1 MKQEK
6 MAIVDTDRGY
16 AYRLQEILTKRE
28 TFPFSVSVYTDPELL
43 SEEGKPERF
52 RLLLAGGECYEKLSE
67 VCRSPERLILLST
80 GEETTAKRSI
90 RKYQSGEEIRKQ
102 LMEIYAESAVSG
114 TGARNGGRKTTVI
127 GIFSPVCREIQTS
140 FSLLMGQF
148 LAKKSRVLYLNFEP
162 FSGLSGLLD
171 RSDERD
177 LTDLVYYLEG
187 GRERLIYKL
196 ESMVGNVN
204 GLDYISPAFSFI
216 DLGQIRAE
224 NWMLLLQTLRETGNY
239 DYIILD
245 LSELVQGLLDVLRSC
260 EMIYTI
266 SNREGMALSRMKQYE
281 DLLKHLDYEDI
292 AALTTQCELPAFKKL
307 PGSIEELPYTDL
319 AGYVKRIVEEE
330 ICA

>member
-1 MKQEK
+1 MKQGK
-6 MAIVDTDRGY
+6 MAICDSDKNY
-16 AYRLQEILTKRE
+16 AYRLQEVLTKRE
-28 TFPFSVSVYTDPELL
+28 SFPLSVSVYTDVGQLRTEDL
-43 SEEGKPERF
+43 KQF
-52 RLLLAGGECYEKLSE
+52 RILLADGKIYEELSKD
-67 VCRSPERLILLST
+67 
-80 GEETTAKRSI
+80 TAKRERLVLLDSGENIKAGKSI
-90 RKYQSGEEIRKQ
+90 RKYQSGEDIRKQ
-102 LMEIYAESAVSG
+102 LMEVYAEWAVAG
-114 TGARNGGRKTTVI
+114 DMAKNGGRHTTVI

-148 LAKKSRVLYLNFEP
+148 LAKKNRVLYLNFEP

-171 RSDERD
+171 HSGDRD

-187 GRERLIYKL
+187 GKERLVYKL

-216 DLGQIRAE
+216 DLGQISAE
-224 NWMLLLQTLRETGNY
+224 NWLLLLQTLRETGNY

-266 SNREGMALSRMKQYE
+266 SDREGMALSRMKQYE
-281 DLLKHLDYEDI
+281 DLLKALEYEDI
-292 AALTTQCELPAFKKL
+292 VTLTSKCELPHFKKL
-307 PGSIEELPYTDL
+307 PGSIEELPYSDL

>member
-6 MAIVDTDRGY
+6 IAICDGDRDY
-16 AYRLQEILTKRE
+16 AYRLQEVLTKRE
-28 TFPFSVSVYTDPELL
+28 SFPFSVSVYTDASQLQTENLKQYELL
-43 SEEGKPERF
+43 LSDGKNYEALVTTGVDRD
-52 RLLLAGGECYEKLSE
+52 RLVLLDAGEKIE
-67 VCRSPERLILLST
+67 
-80 GEETTAKRSI
+80 AKRCI

-102 LMEIYAESAVSG
+102 LMEIFSESAAAGSS
-114 TGARNGGRKTTVI
+114 AANGGRHTTVI

-148 LAKKSRVLYLNFEP
+148 LAKRSRVLYLNFEP

-171 RSDERD
+171 HSTDRD

-187 GRERLIYKL
+187 GKERLVYKL

-216 DLGQIRAE
+216 DLSQVRAE
-224 NWMLLLQTLRETGNY
+224 SWMLLLQTIRETGNY
-239 DYIILD
+239 DHIILD

-266 SNREGMALSRMKQYE
+266 SNREGMALSRMNQYE
-281 DLLKHLDYEDI
+281 DLLKHLEYEDI
-292 AALTTQCELPAFKKL
+292 MTLTNHCELPHFKKL